1 MLRRVSSPLLRRL
14 STAPPSPPAAT
25 STSPARASGGGFLG
39 RLTSLLV
46 GAGLGFGTSFF
57 LVHEELKES
66 NTKLAIAF
74 HRLEERVAK
83 LEGKK

>member
-1 MLRRVSSPLLRRL
+1 MRLPSRRMSTTSP
-14 STAPPSPPAAT
+14 STPSAPAA
-25 STSPARASGGGFLG
+25 STKGSSGGGFLG

-46 GAGLGFGTSFF
+46 GSGLGFGTSYF
-57 LVHEELKES
+57 LIYEELKES

-74 HRLEERVAK
+74 HKLDERVSK